1 VRTIQLTE
9 ARVVS
14 IAQNVPGPLAVA
26 RLRLA
31 GATIVKL
38 EPPTGDPFI
47 ELSREWYVEMHEGI
61 DVERVD
67 LKSERGHSRIVDLL
81 CDAHLFITSQRPSAL
96 ARLGLDADSLRA
108 TCPRLRFVRIVG
120 SIQDPERPGHDLT
133 YQAQAGLVADAMPRS
148 LFADVMASERAY
160 AAALEL
166 LHAAP
171 GTAVDI
177 GLLESVGP
185 LLASL
190 RHGLTLP
197 TGILGGA
204 APRYR
209 IYPAKEGRVA
219 VAALE
224 THFETRLCEALGA
237 AGGVDLAECFLARP
251 AAEWES
257 WARVHDLP
265 IVAVRP

>member
-1 VRTIQLTE
+1 MTVE
-9 ARVVS
+9 GARVVS

-31 GATIVKL
+31 GAVVRKL

-47 ELSREWYVEMHEGI
+47 ELSPDWYAEMHAGI

-67 LKSERGHSRIVDLL
+67 LKSQRGRSRVVELLRDADLL
-81 CDAHLFITSQRPSAL
+81 ITSQRPSAL
-96 ARLGLDADSLRA
+96 ARLGLDAESLRA
-108 TCPRLRFVRIVG
+108 ACPRLRFLRIVG
-120 SIQDPERPGHDLT
+120 SVQDPERPGHDLT
-133 YQAQAGLVADAMPRS
+133 YQAQAGLVGDAMPRC

-160 AAALEL
+160 AAAIEL
-166 LHAAP
+166 VHAAP
-171 GTAVDI
+171 GTGADI
-177 GLLESVGP
+177 GLLESVEP

-190 RHGLTLP
+190 RYGLTTP
-197 TGILGGA
+197 TGVLGGG

-209 IYPAKEGRVA
+209 IYSAKDGRVA

-224 THFETRLCEALGA
+224 THFEARLYEALGA
-237 AGGVDLAECFLARP
+237 SRDVDLAEHFLARP

-265 IVAVRP
+265 IVALRP